1 MAIPWQTLGA
11 MKLSHRCPKCQGA
24 KCQVTHLRVEAFVAT
39 AVGTLGAADRWYEE
53 WVCARCGYAE
63 RYQLAA
69 MPARPEV
76 GRVYEAPGG
85 ETPYR

>member
-1 MAIPWQTLGA
+1 
-11 MKLSHRCPKCQGA
+11 
-24 KCQVTHLRVEAFVAT
+24 VRVEAWVGT
-39 AVGTLGAADRWYEE
+39 AAGTLGAVDRWYEE

-63 RYQLAA
+63 RYHLGA

-76 GRVYEAPGG
+76 GRVFEATGG